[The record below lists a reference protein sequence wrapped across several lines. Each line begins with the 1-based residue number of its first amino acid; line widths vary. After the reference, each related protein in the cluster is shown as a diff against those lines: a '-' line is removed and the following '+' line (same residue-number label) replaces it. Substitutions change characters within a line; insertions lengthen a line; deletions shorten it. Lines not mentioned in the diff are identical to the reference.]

1 MHLSRVLKQLKRQTK
16 RQLKQTKQPDYCAL
30 LLKLMVMIFLTNI
43 LISFYLFVLFTTSLE
58 PQRPPRPQLQHWMN
72 NPNDVRSPLHKA
84 AKADKAAIAA
94 KAAPR
99 KKAHCDT
106 CNLHID
112 ANTMKRHLAG
122 KRHKKRVEYLAS
134 YCRVCKIYCNKVH
147 LLRNHERGSK
157 HQKILRQKN
166 LLENRESIS
175 GYVLSKESQQAPA

>member
-1 MHLSRVLKQLKRQTK
+1 M
-16 RQLKQTKQPDYCAL
+16 
-30 LLKLMVMIFLTNI
+30 
-43 LISFYLFVLFTTSLE
+43 LFTTSLE
-58 PQRPPRPQLQHWMN
+58 PQRPPRPQLQHWLD

-84 AKADKAAIAA
+84 AKADKAAIAAIAA

-157 HQKILRQKN
+157 HQKNLRQKN